1 MADAL
6 EQREIRVANTPP
18 VVLVTGASRG
28 IGRAI
33 ALRFA
38 RNGARIG
45 INYRQNAA
53 AAEDTAAEVAR
64 LGGEALLLPGDASDG
79 PSVTAM
85 FAALLEKWER
95 IDVLVNNAGI
105 VRDTLLLRMSDE
117 DWDAVVDTNLRSAF
131 LCTRAAMRQMLRQR
145 SGRIINVASISGIR
159 GNAGQANYSA
169 SKAGLI
175 GFTKTVAREVASRG
189 ITVNAVAPGLIE
201 TDITTSMPEKARE
214 ALMEQIPLGRMG
226 TPEEVAAA
234 VAFLASTDA
243 GYVTGQAIV
252 LDGGLAM

>member
-1 MADAL
+1 
-6 EQREIRVANTPP
+6 
-18 VVLVTGASRG
+18 
-28 IGRAI
+28 
-33 ALRFA
+33 LRFA
-38 RNGARIG
+38 RAEARVG
-45 INYRQNAA
+45 LNYRQNAG
-53 AAEDTAAEVAR
+53 AAEATAADVAK

-85 FAALLEKWER
+85 FAALLEKWAR

-105 VRDTLLLRMSDE
+105 VRDTLLLRMSDD

-201 TDITTSMPEKARE
+201 TDITTSMPEKARD
-214 ALMEQIPLGRMG
+214 ALIEQIPLGRMG
-226 TPEEVAAA
+226 TPDDVAAA
-234 VAFLASTDA
+234 VAFLASADA
-243 GYVTGQAIV
+243 GYITGQAIV